1 MKYTDM
7 VTGLFDFIKGSV
19 SLDKLTESP
28 RIVPAEPPKPKEEPK
43 PEPAQP
49 APAPAPTKESKGDD
63 SLKECPV
70 CKTMTVQRNED
81 PTGRTIWSCKNCGR
95 QIENGEVVADGNKD
109 RKVEP
114 AKEGKDPNVD
124 GKGVDKMNA
133 EELIKS
139 LYEEMKSD
147 KAFMD
152 SMTKVNEVAPPGWEP
167 VVKKMKKHKEIETPW
182 ALVWWMKGKGY
193 KPAKEGK
200 DPNVD
205 GKGVDK
211 MSAEELIQTLYEDA
225 AEEGKEAP
233 SAEHDINKM
242 DPAQLIQTLFEQH
255 PEQFNVVA
263 RSLTDQSIAKDL
275 ATKHKGQVVPDSV
288 DAKKFMV
295 ITKIGTTEQ
304 MGAGP
309 YHENV
314 DMKEAVKKRS
324 RGKVVFPADSPKVKD
339 DGDHFPINDVG
350 QARNALSRAGQYSA
364 APAWYSGDLSSLKN
378 AVRRAVKSAYPS
390 IEVTEKIEDNDDL
403 ERRTDLLDEAKESL
417 QECIGNIEDAIKD
430 TELEDNAKAYLVDQ
444 LKIHVDSEHG
454 FLSDDLNIETLK
466 EQLEKEF
473 AGDEGSTDEKKV
485 SEDEVDAID
494 YSDEY
499 RTIKIIMEDNIGR
512 QMSDEQFNQVI
523 ASMKASAEG
532 KELFEEQIKSLNDEI
547 LHFLMASDDHIHKVL
562 GESVSEKM
570 KVKKFKKSKKAKK
583 MIKDGKIPD
592 PNATDAEKIKDMTE
606 HSDDAVVNALKVIV
620 LDPKIKEWLEK
631 NDPQALKQAE
641 EAIASTGVKEP

>member
-1 MKYTDM
+1 
-7 VTGLFDFIKGSV
+7 
-19 SLDKLTESP
+19 
-28 RIVPAEPPKPKEEPK
+28 
-43 PEPAQP
+43 
-49 APAPAPTKESKGDD
+49 
-63 SLKECPV
+63 
-70 CKTMTVQRNED
+70 
-81 PTGRTIWSCKNCGR
+81 
-95 QIENGEVVADGNKD
+95 
-109 RKVEP
+109 
-114 AKEGKDPNVD
+114 
-124 GKGVDKMNA
+124 
-133 EELIKS
+133 
-139 LYEEMKSD
+139 
-147 KAFMD
+147 MD

-182 ALVWWMKGKGY
+182 ALAWWMKGKGY

-233 SAEHDINKM
+233 SAEHDISKM

-288 DAKKFMV
+288 DNKKFMV

-350 QARNALSRAGQYSA
+350 QARNALSRAGQYSS

-390 IEVTEKIEDNDDL
+390 IEVKEKIKDNDDL
-403 ERRTDLLDEAKESL
+403 EDRIDLLDEAQDSL
-417 QECIGNIEDAIKD
+417 RHCIDNIVEAIKD
-430 TELEDNAKAYLVDQ
+430 TDLQGNAEAYLVDQ

-454 FLSDDLNIETLK
+454 FLSDDLNIEKLK
-466 EQLEKEF
+466 EQLEAEF
-473 AGDEGSTDEKKV
+473 AGDEAGTDEKK
-485 SEDEVDAID
+485 
-494 YSDEY
+494 
-499 RTIKIIMEDNIGR
+499 
-512 QMSDEQFNQVI
+512 
-523 ASMKASAEG
+523 KA
-532 KELFEEQIKSLNDEI
+532 
-547 LHFLMASDDHIHKVL
+547 
-562 GESVSEKM
+562 
-570 KVKKFKKSKKAKK
+570 KKAKKSKKVK
-583 MIKDGKIPD
+583 IKDGKIPD

-606 HSDDAVVNALKVIV
+606 DIAGYDEI
-620 LDPKIKEWLEK
+620 IKELDSA
-631 NDPQALKQAE
+631 NDLDALAGVAREVVFALAYSKITKEQHDALSVR
-641 EAIASTGVKEP
+641 IADKAKALGFKGGKEQ